1 MNLDEAIY
9 HSRHT
14 LLDILDERGYEVTPY
29 RKFGPAEAKACAEDY
44 PNNYPALGFSVTHK
58 EDKAKQIA
66 IVYPGSRLNQTLRVN
81 NFLQSVFSEYPETT
95 EVICM
100 ITDPTTEELHSAV
113 AYQQWVLNKRR
124 ISFFW
129 IHHLVINPTKHMFV
143 PRHEKVSDAE
153 VPELLKQLRAKA
165 SQLPLIRFHT
175 DMQARCLGLLPGDI
189 VKITRPSPSA
199 GEYIVY
205 RVCSP

>member
-14 LLDILDERGYEVTPY
+14 LLDILDKRGYNVMPF
-29 RKFGPAEAKACAEDY
+29 RKFGPAEAKVAAENF
-44 PNNYPALGFSVTHK
+44 PNNYPALDFIVAGKDNAEKKV
-58 EDKAKQIA
+58 AV
-66 IVYPGSRLNQTLRVN
+66 VYPSQRLNQTTRVSL
-81 NFLQSVFSEYPETT
+81 FLGSISNTYDKDT
-95 EVICM
+95 EIICM
-100 ITDPTTEELHSAV
+100 ITDPTTEELHSAMV
-113 AYQQWVLNKRR
+113 YKEWLLNKRKV
-124 ISFFW
+124 SFFW
-129 IHHLVINPTKHMFV
+129 VNHLVINPMEHVFV
-143 PRHEKVSDAE
+143 PRHEKVPSEE
-153 VPELLKQLRAKA
+153 VPALLKQLRAK
-165 SQLPLIRFHT
+165 SSHLPIIRFHT